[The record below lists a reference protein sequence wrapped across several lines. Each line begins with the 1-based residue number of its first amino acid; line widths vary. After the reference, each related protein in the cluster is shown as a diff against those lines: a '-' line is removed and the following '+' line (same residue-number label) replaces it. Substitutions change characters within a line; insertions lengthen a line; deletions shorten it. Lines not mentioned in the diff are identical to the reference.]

1 MMPASPTGARIPAR
15 LRVRLA
21 AAIYDLL
28 PLVGLW
34 FATAAA
40 VLLALHGNVD
50 VVHPSPIHRASL
62 RISLI
67 AVTAA
72 YFVASWVRGG
82 QTIGMRAWR
91 LRVVAAEGG
100 ALPWPRALARFAVS
114 IRSLA
119 ALGLGYAWCLVDA
132 KRRTWHDL
140 ASRSAVVVVPRA
152 EG

>member
-1 MMPASPTGARIPAR
+1 M
-15 LRVRLA
+15 RLA

-40 VLLALHGNVD
+40 VMFAFHGNVD
-50 VVHPSPIHRASL
+50 VAHPSPIYRASL
-62 RISLI
+62 RVSLL

-72 YFVASWVRGG
+72 YFVASWARGG

-100 ALPWPRALARFAVS
+100 ALPWPRALVRFAVA
-114 IRSLA
+114 IGSLA
-119 ALGLGYAWCLVDA
+119 ALGLGFAWCLIDTE
-132 KRRTWHDL
+132 RRAWHDI
-140 ASRSAVVVVPRA
+140 AGRSRIIQTAP
-152 EG
+152 